1 MLPVEGDSRRTAV
14 PDTAIILLAC
24 TAAGD
29 TIHAC
34 VMCTGRLD
42 MMRGHSVC
50 ISAHITGITWGAI
63 GIT

>member
-1 MLPVEGDSRRTAV
+1 M
-14 PDTAIILLAC
+14 PDAALILLAC

-29 TIHAC
+29 TVRAC

-42 MMRGHSVC
+42 MMRGHSIC